1 MAATKSFELEST
13 FIVIEPNLS
22 AIPVDVTPT
31 IFEDL
36 NKRFDNFRGR
46 WLVSCFTF
54 NKDWTTWEIHPN
66 GDEIVYLLSG
76 EVEFILE
83 QAGTRNSLRL
93 SKAGSYV
100 IVPKG
105 TWHTAK
111 TNVST
116 AMLFVTSGEGTDNR
130 PL

>member
-1 MAATKSFELEST
+1 MAETKSFELEST

-31 IFEDL
+31 IFQDL
-36 NKRFDNFRGR
+36 NKRFDDFRGR

-54 NKDWTTWEIHPN
+54 NNDWTTWEIHPN

-83 QAGTRNSLRL
+83 QT
-93 SKAGSYV
+93 
-100 IVPKG
+100 
-105 TWHTAK
+105 
-111 TNVST
+111 
-116 AMLFVTSGEGTDNR
+116 GTDR
-130 PL
+130 KSVV

>member
-1 MAATKSFELEST
+1 MAATKAFELEST

-31 IFEDL
+31 IFQDL
-36 NKRFDNFRGR
+36 NERFDNFRGR

-54 NKDWTTWEIHPN
+54 NKDWTTWEIHPS

-83 QAGTRNSLRL
+83 QAGARNSLRL

-116 AMLFVTSGEGTDNR
+116 AMLFVTSGEGTHNR